1 MLLQQVV
8 LDADPE
14 EAAAAAAREAA
25 EHGMDW
31 LTPRLLLDT
40 HDFVLFAASA
50 EDTAAELTTRG
61 GRRWGVSAA
70 GARTRRCGVG
80 AGAGRRSGALQTI
93 GRGSPSTVAHV
104 VIPAAALR
112 HLTPGPLSP
121 LPGVD

>member
-40 HDFVLFAASA
+40 QTTTVPRNLARRDGSA
-50 EDTAAELTTRG
+50 
-61 GRRWGVSAA
+61 
-70 GARTRRCGVG
+70 
-80 AGAGRRSGALQTI
+80 
-93 GRGSPSTVAHV
+93 
-104 VIPAAALR
+104 
-112 HLTPGPLSP
+112 
-121 LPGVD
+121 

>member
-40 HDFVLFAASA
+40 Q
-50 EDTAAELTTRG
+50 TTTVPRNLA
-61 GRRWGVSAA
+61 RRDACVP
-70 GARTRRCGVG
+70 RT
-80 AGAGRRSGALQTI
+80 
-93 GRGSPSTVAHV
+93 
-104 VIPAAALR
+104 
-112 HLTPGPLSP
+112 
-121 LPGVD
+121 